1 VGAVSEPLRQLIL
14 QKFCIGITREFE
26 PMKSMTAFGRG
37 EAEDS
42 GCKMSIELRTLN
54 HRFLDL
60 HLRMPRSLMG
70 LEDRLR
76 HLISAHIAR
85 GRVEI
90 SISMEYTG
98 QSPRSLV
105 ADKALLNDAAAILT
119 SIQEEWAIPEPWG
132 WDQLL
137 HFPEVVA
144 VQESSPTD
152 DEALW
157 AVLGPA
163 VQQALEVVDGM
174 RHREGEFLRV
184 ELLALLQRVSE
195 QVEVVAQRAQGVPQA
210 YREKLASRL
219 AQLLPE
225 ANPVDPQ
232 RLAQEVALLA
242 DRADIT
248 EELARLRSHLEQFH
262 TALDAKTPIGRKLDF
277 VIQEMNREVN
287 TIGSKSAEA
296 GTSQAVIEIKS
307 DLERI
312 REQVQNLE

>member
-1 VGAVSEPLRQLIL
+1 
-14 QKFCIGITREFE
+14 
-26 PMKSMTAFGRG
+26 MKSMTAFGRG

-76 HLISAHIAR
+76 QLISAHIAR

-262 TALDAKTPIGRKLDF
+262 TALGAKTPIGRKLDF

>member
-1 VGAVSEPLRQLIL
+1 
-14 QKFCIGITREFE
+14 
-26 PMKSMTAFGRG
+26 MKSMTAFGRG

-42 GCKMSIELRTLN
+42 GCKISVELRTLN

-76 HLISAHIAR
+76 QLTSAHIAR

-90 SISMEYTG
+90 SISLEYIG
-98 QSPRSLV
+98 QKPRSLV
-105 ADKALLNDAAAILT
+105 ADQALLREAVAILT
-119 SIQEEWAIPEPWG
+119 SIQTEWNLPDPWS

-137 HFPEVVA
+137 HFPEVVTL
-144 VQESSPTD
+144 QESSPAD
-152 DEALW
+152 DEVLW
-157 AVLGPA
+157 SVLNPA

-174 RHREGEFLRV
+174 RRREGEFLRT
-184 ELLALLQRVSE
+184 ELVGLLQQVAA
-195 QVEVVAQRAQGVPQA
+195 QVEVIAERALAVPQA
-210 YREKLASRL
+210 YRDKLTSRL

-225 ANPVDPQ
+225 VNPVDPQ

-248 EELARLRSHLEQFH
+248 EELARLRSHLEQFAA
-262 TALDAKTPIGRKLDF
+262 TLAARKPIGRKLDF
-277 VIQEMNREVN
+277 VIQEINREIN
-287 TIGSKSAEA
+287 TIGSKSGEV
-296 GTSQAVIEIKS
+296 GTAQAVIEIKS

-312 REQVQNLE
+312 REQVQNIE

>member
-1 VGAVSEPLRQLIL
+1 
-14 QKFCIGITREFE
+14 
-26 PMKSMTAFGRG
+26 MKSMTAFGRG

-42 GCKMSIELRTLN
+42 GCKMSVELRTLN

-70 LEDRLR
+70 LEERLR
-76 HLISAHIAR
+76 QLISARIAR

-90 SISMEYTG
+90 SISLEYTG
-98 QSPRSLV
+98 QKPRALV
-105 ADKALLNDAAAILT
+105 ADQALLKDAAAILT
-119 SIQEEWAIPEPWG
+119 SIQEEWSLPEPWG

-174 RHREGEFLRV
+174 RRREGEFLRV

-195 QVEVVAQRAQGVPQA
+195 QVEVIAQRALAVPQA

-248 EELARLRSHLEQFH
+248 EELARLRSHLEQFQA
-262 TALDAKTPIGRKLDF
+262 TLGAKTPIGRKLDF

-287 TIGSKSAEA
+287 TIGSKSAEV

-307 DLERI
+307 ELERV

>member
-1 VGAVSEPLRQLIL
+1 
-14 QKFCIGITREFE
+14 
-26 PMKSMTAFGRG
+26 MKSMTAFGRG
-37 EAEDS
+37 EAESS
-42 GCKMSIELRTLN
+42 GCKMSVELRTLN

-70 LEDRLR
+70 LEERLR
-76 HLISAHIAR
+76 QLISAHIIR

-90 SISMEYTG
+90 SVSLEYTG
-98 QSPRSLV
+98 QRPRTLV
-105 ADKALLNDAAAILT
+105 ADQALLKDAAAILT
-119 SIQEEWAIPEPWG
+119 SIQEDWALPEPWG

-137 HFPEVVA
+137 HFPEVVT
-144 VQESSPTD
+144 VQEASPTE

-157 AVLGPA
+157 EVLRPA
-163 VQQALEVVDGM
+163 VQQALEVIEGM
-174 RHREGEFLRV
+174 RGREGEFLGH

-195 QVEVVAQRAQGVPQA
+195 QVEIISQRALAVPQA
-210 YREKLASRL
+210 YREKLTSRL

-225 ANPVDPQ
+225 TNPVDPQ

-248 EELARLRSHLEQFH
+248 EELARLRSHLEQFKA
-262 TALDAKTPIGRKLDF
+262 TLGAKTSIGRKLDF

-287 TIGSKSAEA
+287 TIGSKSAEI
-296 GTSQAVIEIKS
+296 GISQAVIEIKS
-307 DLERI
+307 ELERV

>member
-1 VGAVSEPLRQLIL
+1 
-14 QKFCIGITREFE
+14 
-26 PMKSMTAFGRG
+26 MKSMTAFGRG

-42 GCKMSIELRTLN
+42 GCKMSVELRTLN

-76 HLISAHIAR
+76 KLISTDIAR
-85 GRVEI
+85 GRVEL
-90 SISMEYTG
+90 SISLEYTG
-98 QSPRSLV
+98 QKPRALV
-105 ADKALLNDAAAILT
+105 ADQALLQDAAAILT
-119 SIQEEWAIPEPWG
+119 SIQEAWALPEPWG

-137 HFPEVVA
+137 GFPEIVSLK
-144 VQESSPTD
+144 ETSPAD

-157 AVLGPA
+157 SVLGPA

-174 RHREGEFLRV
+174 RRREGEYLQAELRAI
-184 ELLALLQRVSE
+184 LKKIIE
-195 QVEVVAQRAQGVPQA
+195 QVDVIANRALAVPQL
-210 YREKLASRL
+210 YRNKLAARL

-225 ANPVDPQ
+225 TNPIDPQ

-248 EELARLRSHLEQFH
+248 EELARLGSHLKQFDV
-262 TALDAKTPIGRKLDF
+262 TLAAKTPVGRKLDF
-277 VIQEMNREVN
+277 VIQEMNREIN
-287 TIGSKSAEA
+287 TIGSKA
-296 GTSQAVIEIKS
+296 GESGISQAVIEIKS
-307 DLERI
+307 DLERL

>member
-1 VGAVSEPLRQLIL
+1 
-14 QKFCIGITREFE
+14 
-26 PMKSMTAFGRG
+26 MKSMTAFGRG
-37 EAEDS
+37 EAESS
-42 GCKMSIELRTLN
+42 GCKMSVELRTLN

-70 LEDRLR
+70 LEERLR
-76 HLISAHIAR
+76 QLISAHIIR

-90 SISMEYTG
+90 SVSLEYTG
-98 QSPRSLV
+98 QRPRTLV
-105 ADKALLNDAAAILT
+105 ADQALLKDAAAILT
-119 SIQEEWAIPEPWG
+119 SIQEDWALPEPWG

-137 HFPEVVA
+137 HFPEVVT
-144 VQESSPTD
+144 VQEASPTE

-157 AVLGPA
+157 EVLRPA
-163 VQQALEVVDGM
+163 VQQALEVIEGM
-174 RHREGEFLRV
+174 RGREGEFLGL

-195 QVEVVAQRAQGVPQA
+195 QVEIISQRALAVPQA
-210 YREKLASRL
+210 YREKLTSRL

-225 ANPVDPQ
+225 TNPVDPQ

-248 EELARLRSHLEQFH
+248 EELARLRSHLEQFKA
-262 TALDAKTPIGRKLDF
+262 TLGAKTSIGRKLDF

-287 TIGSKSAEA
+287 TIGSKSAEI
-296 GTSQAVIEIKS
+296 GISQAVIEIKS
-307 DLERI
+307 ELERV

>member
-1 VGAVSEPLRQLIL
+1 
-14 QKFCIGITREFE
+14 
-26 PMKSMTAFGRG
+26 MKSMTAFGRG
-37 EAEDS
+37 EADSS
-42 GCKMSIELRTLN
+42 GCKMSVELRTLN

-70 LEDRLR
+70 LEERLR
-76 HLISAHIAR
+76 QLISAHIIR

-90 SISMEYTG
+90 SVSLEYTG
-98 QSPRSLV
+98 QRPRTLV
-105 ADKALLNDAAAILT
+105 ADQALLKDAAAILT
-119 SIQEEWAIPEPWG
+119 SIQEDWALPEPWG

-137 HFPEVVA
+137 HFPEVVTL
-144 VQESSPTD
+144 QEASPTE

-157 AVLGPA
+157 EVLRPA
-163 VQQALEVVDGM
+163 VQQALEVIEGM
-174 RHREGEFLRV
+174 RGREGEFLGL

-195 QVEVVAQRAQGVPQA
+195 QVEIISQRALAVPQA
-210 YREKLASRL
+210 YREKLTSRL

-225 ANPVDPQ
+225 TNPVDPQ

-248 EELARLRSHLEQFH
+248 EELARLRSHLEQFK
-262 TALDAKTPIGRKLDF
+262 ASLGAKTSIGRKLDF

-287 TIGSKSAEA
+287 TIGSKSAEI
-296 GTSQAVIEIKS
+296 GISQAVIEIKS
-307 DLERI
+307 ELERV

>member
-1 VGAVSEPLRQLIL
+1 
-14 QKFCIGITREFE
+14 
-26 PMKSMTAFGRG
+26 MKSMTAFGRG

-76 HLISAHIAR
+76 QLISAHIAR

-90 SISMEYTG
+90 SISIEYTG
-98 QSPRSLV
+98 QKPRALV
-105 ADKALLNDAAAILT
+105 ADQALLRDAATILT
-119 SIQEEWAIPEPWG
+119 AIEDEWGLPEPWG
-132 WDQLL
+132 WNELL
-137 HFPEVVA
+137 HFPEVVT

-174 RHREGEFLRV
+174 RRREGEFLRV
-184 ELLALLQRVSE
+184 ELLALVQRVSE
-195 QVEVVAQRAQGVPQA
+195 QVEVIAGRAQAVPQA
-210 YREKLASRL
+210 YREKLLSRL

-225 ANPVDPQ
+225 TNPVDPQ

-248 EELARLRSHLEQFH
+248 EELARLRSHLEQFR
-262 TALDAKTPIGRKLDF
+262 TALGAKTSIGRKLDF

-287 TIGSKSAEA
+287 TIGSKSAEV